1 MKIYVNIPEFYH
13 ENCSSC
19 WTKFI
24 KEQAKDTIGR
34 IMEEEKCDLFYDD
47 GQNKLF
53 PYFEEEDRHSLWVY
67 RDHKRYFIQEPEF
80 ELLFEWEESDFAEI
94 LEEMDEEEIQ
104 EEMVNA
110 RARYMSQLS
119 KIGVESEADMKI
131 PKDYVYIGS
140 YVPALDKEIE
150 LPGLIVEFDDDGNE
164 LLSPKMFKNT
174 K

>member
-34 IMEEEKCDLFYDD
+34 IMEEEKFALFYDD
-47 GQNKLF
+47 DQNILF
-53 PYFEEEDRHSLWVY
+53 PYFEEEDRHSHWVY
-67 RDHKRYFIQEPEF
+67 KDNKRYFIQEPEF

-104 EEMVNA
+104 EEKVNA
-110 RARYMSQLS
+110 RERYMSQLS
-119 KIGVESEADMKI
+119 KIGLESEADIKI

-150 LPGLIVEFDDDGNE
+150 LTGLIVEFDDDGNE

>member
-13 ENCSSC
+13 ENCASY

-24 KEQAKDTIGR
+24 TEQAKDTIGR
-34 IMEEEKCDLFYDD
+34 IMEEEKCALFYDD
-47 GQNKLF
+47 GQNMLF
-53 PYFEEEDRHSLWVY
+53 PYFEEEDHHSHWVHK
-67 RDHKRYFIQEPEF
+67 DNKRYFIQEPEF
-80 ELLFEWEESDFAEI
+80 ELLFKWEESDFAEI

-110 RARYMSQLS
+110 RVRYMSQLS
-119 KIGVESEADMKI
+119 KIGLESEAGIKI

-140 YVPALDKEIE
+140 YVPAVDKEIE

>member
-34 IMEEEKCDLFYDD
+34 IMEEEKCALFYDD
-47 GQNKLF
+47 DQNILF
-53 PYFEEEDRHSLWVY
+53 PYFEEEDRHSHWVY
-67 RDHKRYFIQEPEF
+67 KDNKRYFIQEPEF

-104 EEMVNA
+104 EEKVNA
-110 RARYMSQLS
+110 RERYMSQLS
-119 KIGVESEADMKI
+119 KIGLESEADIKI

-150 LPGLIVEFDDDGNE
+150 LTGLIVEFDDDGNE

>member
-13 ENCSSC
+13 ENCASY

-24 KEQAKDTIGR
+24 TEQAKDTIGR
-34 IMEEEKCDLFYDD
+34 IMEEEKCALFYAD
-47 GQNKLF
+47 GQNMLF
-53 PYFEEEDRHSLWVY
+53 PYFEEEDRHSHWVHK
-67 RDHKRYFIQEPEF
+67 DNKRYFIQEPEF
-80 ELLFEWEESDFAEI
+80 ELLFKWEESDFAEI

-110 RARYMSQLS
+110 RVRYMSQLS
-119 KIGVESEADMKI
+119 KIGVESEADIKI
-131 PKDYVYIGS
+131 PKGYVYIGS

>member
-1 MKIYVNIPEFYH
+1 
-13 ENCSSC
+13 
-19 WTKFI
+19 
-24 KEQAKDTIGR
+24 
-34 IMEEEKCDLFYDD
+34 MEEEKCALFYDD
-47 GQNKLF
+47 DQNILF
-53 PYFEEEDRHSLWVY
+53 PYFEEEDRHSHWVY
-67 RDHKRYFIQEPEF
+67 KDNKRYFIQEPEF
-80 ELLFEWEESDFAEI
+80 ELLFEGEESDFAEI

-110 RARYMSQLS
+110 RVRYMSQLS
-119 KIGVESEADMKI
+119 KIGLESEADIKI

>member
-13 ENCSSC
+13 ENCASC

-34 IMEEEKCDLFYDD
+34 IMEEEKCALFYDD
-47 GQNKLF
+47 DQNILF
-53 PYFEEEDRHSLWVY
+53 PYFEEEDRHSHWVY
-67 RDHKRYFIQEPEF
+67 KDNKRYFIQEPEF

-110 RARYMSQLS
+110 RVRYISQLS
-119 KIGVESEADMKI
+119 KIGVESEADIKI

-150 LPGLIVEFDDDGNE
+150 LTGLIVEFDDDGNE

>member
-34 IMEEEKCDLFYDD
+34 IMEEEKCALFYDD
-47 GQNKLF
+47 DQNILF
-53 PYFEEEDRHSLWVY
+53 PYFEEEDRHSHWVY
-67 RDHKRYFIQEPEF
+67 KDNKRYFIQEPEF

-94 LEEMDEEEIQ
+94 LEEMDEEDIQ

-110 RARYMSQLS
+110 RVRYMSQLS
-119 KIGVESEADMKI
+119 KIGLDSEADIKI
-131 PKDYVYIGS
+131 PKGYVYIGS

>member
-34 IMEEEKCDLFYDD
+34 IMEEEKCALFYDD
-47 GQNKLF
+47 DQNILF
-53 PYFEEEDRHSLWVY
+53 PYFEEEDRNSHWVNK
-67 RDHKRYFIQEPEF
+67 DQKRYFTQEPEF
-80 ELLFEWEESDFAEI
+80 ELLFEWEEPDFAEI
-94 LEEMDEEEIQ
+94 CEEMDEEEIQ
-104 EEMVNA
+104 EEKVNA
-110 RARYMSQLS
+110 RERYMSQLS
-119 KIGVESEADMKI
+119 KIGLESEADIKI

-150 LPGLIVEFDDDGNE
+150 LTGLIVEFDDDGNE
-164 LLSPKMFKNT
+164 LLSPKIFKNT